1 MHLFV
6 FLLFFFRKKK
16 EEIILTDEFKYIINV
31 LENSNSNVFIS
42 GKAGTGKS
50 TLLKYFCKRT
60 SKHYVLLAPTGVA
73 ALNIKGQTIHSF
85 FKFPPK
91 LLNKS
96 DIKVD
101 YVKDSLFKNIQMV
114 IIDEVSMVS
123 SNLMDSIDYA
133 LRINRN
139 KEDLPFGGVQIVF
152 IGDLFQLPPVVKEAE
167 QQYFQDKYGGI
178 YF

>member
-1 MHLFV
+1 
-6 FLLFFFRKKK
+6 
-16 EEIILTDEFKYIINV
+16 
-31 LENSNSNVFIS
+31 
-42 GKAGTGKS
+42 
-50 TLLKYFCKRT
+50 
-60 SKHYVLLAPTGVA
+60 
-73 ALNIKGQTIHSF
+73 
-85 FKFPPK
+85 
-91 LLNKS
+91 
-96 DIKVD
+96 
-101 YVKDSLFKNIQMV
+101 MV